1 MAYATFRFVFRWIFR
16 IYVLFLTLHFVP
28 SIYQA
33 TFPARAHNRGEM
45 IDHGAEILQKVFE
58 DLRVFHTRFDHLIKT
73 LNQGL
78 LQLMLTL
85 KIWYKDISVAFA
97 VIASVIVVGRLVVW
111 VISKVHELVSEVCS
125 ATAQFL
131 AESRDALEETLG
143 WVGKLLWDGAE
154 IKRSSHTDT
163 YASFAESSDGSS
175 KTWEVAERKRQ
186 RERDQ
191 AEKKRERAEKKREQ
205 AEREGEQAARQWEQE
220 REQAERRE
228 AEERDLAEKRRQQER
243 DQAERAREQAE
254 RMREQEREQ
263 AEEQARE
270 AERQAERQAEEK
282 KQAREAETKA
292 TGPLGS
298 TALFR
303 PGIGTSRRYEL
314 SGKGYKFSIGKE
326 SVDLVWNGEH
336 TTIPSHGKPIM
347 LRMHPDGFE
356 VHRGDEILKFPEH
369 SGRLKPKKGVEPETV
384 YEELGRTIR
393 ISAP

>member
-1 MAYATFRFVFRWIFR
+1 MAYAIFRFVLRRIFR
-16 IYVLFLTLHFVP
+16 LYVFFLTLHFVHF
-28 SIYQA
+28 IYQA
-33 TFPARAHNRGEM
+33 TSPASAHYRGEI

-58 DLRVFHTRFDHLIKT
+58 ALRVFHTRFDYFAKT
-73 LNQGL
+73 VNQVF
-78 LQLMLTL
+78 LQLMLTVT
-85 KIWYKDISVAFA
+85 IWYKDLSVAFA
-97 VIASVIVVGRLVVW
+97 VIASLIVVGKLVVW
-111 VISKVHELVSEVCS
+111 VISNMQELVSEVYS
-125 ATAQFL
+125 ATAQLL
-131 AESRDALEETLG
+131 AESRDALEEFLG
-143 WVGKLLWDGAE
+143 WAGELFWDGGE
-154 IKRSSHTDT
+154 HKRSSHTDT
-163 YASFAESSDGSS
+163 YAHCTDSSNGSS
-175 KTWEVAERKRQ
+175 ETWEVAERKRQ
-186 RERDQ
+186 REWDQ
-191 AEKKRERAEKKREQ
+191 AEKERERAEKKREQ
-205 AEREGEQAARQWEQE
+205 AEG
-220 REQAERRE
+220 RE
-228 AEERDLAEKRRQQER
+228 AEEGDLAEKRRQQER

>member
-1 MAYATFRFVFRWIFR
+1 
-16 IYVLFLTLHFVP
+16 
-28 SIYQA
+28 
-33 TFPARAHNRGEM
+33 M

-58 DLRVFHTRFDHLIKT
+58 DLRVYHTRFDHLIKT

-243 DQAERAREQAE
+243 EQAE
-254 RMREQEREQ
+254 GR
-263 AEEQARE
+263 ARE
-270 AERQAERQAEEK
+270 AERQAKQRAKKLAEWQAKEAERQAT
-282 KQAREAETKA
+282 APLDSTEA
-292 TGPLGS
+292 LV
-298 TALFR
+298 R
-303 PGIGTSRRYEL
+303 PGIGTSFRYEYG
-314 SGKGYKFSIGKE
+314 GKGYKFSIGKAH
-326 SVDLVWNGEH
+326 VDLVWNGEQ
-336 TTIPSHGKPIM
+336 TTIPSYGKPIM

-369 SGRLKPKKGVEPETV
+369 GEQLESKESGKGVEPETTV
-384 YEELGRTIR
+384 EELGSESNDGEIK
-393 ISAP
+393 SG